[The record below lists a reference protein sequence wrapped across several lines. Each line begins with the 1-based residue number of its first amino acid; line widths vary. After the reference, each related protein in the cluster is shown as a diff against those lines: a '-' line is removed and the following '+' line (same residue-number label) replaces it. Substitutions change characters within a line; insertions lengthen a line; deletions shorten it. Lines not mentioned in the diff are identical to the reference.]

1 MLIAIEYENIEMMEV
16 LLSFNV
22 EVRDAL
28 LHAINEENVE
38 AVEMLLKYQ
47 QNVHK
52 QKNLQVCQSIGC
64 SGKIIFNINNSAFG
78 VAPMDGDIRVRF
90 VLPFEV
96 LRATLQSPHVV
107 TNNPLDCQFK
117 KLALPF
123 FLFP

>member
-78 VAPMDGDIRVRF
+78 VAPLDDAIRVRF
-90 VLPFEV
+90 VLPLEV
-96 LRATLQSPHVV
+96 SQIIRWIVNSK
-107 TNNPLDCQFK
+107 N
-117 KLALPF
+117 
-123 FLFP
+123 

>member
-64 SGKIIFNINNSAFG
+64 SEEKNI
-78 VAPMDGDIRVRF
+78 
-90 VLPFEV
+90 
-96 LRATLQSPHVV
+96 QY
-107 TNNPLDCQFK
+107 Q
-117 KLALPF
+117 
-123 FLFP
+123 